1 MKKILFAVTKSEIG
15 GAQKWVKEQI
25 SVCNPNF
32 ECHLATNKLGWLT
45 ENGNCRNLFVD
56 NLIEKRFSFRYLFL
70 LDKYIKDNKI
80 SIIIASSANA
90 GIYSRLLK
98 ILNKKIK
105 VVYVSHGWSAIY
117 NGKIFTRFYIQ
128 VERFLSS
135 ISDSILCISRYDYY
149 TAINII
155 GINKKKLKWI
165 SNSIFPLYQTCKRH
179 TEENVKLL
187 SVARLS
193 SPKRM
198 DLLISAVENID
209 VELHIIGDGILKK
222 ELEEVSQ
229 KNVVFHGEIE
239 NFQQFTNFDIFCL
252 ISDSEGLP
260 LSAIEAMSCGLPLI
274 LSNVGG
280 CSELISGN
288 GSLVKN
294 NAPDITKKIIEI
306 LPLVREQGKKS
317 KILFETAFNLEKNK
331 QEYISYYSEL

>member
-1 MKKILFAVTKSEIG
+1 MKKILFAITKSEIG

-32 ECHLATNKLGWLT
+32 ECYLATNKPGWLT
-45 ENGNCRNLFVD
+45 ENGNCGNLFVN
-56 NLIEKRFSFRYLFL
+56 NLIEKRFSLRYLFL
-70 LDKYIKDNKI
+70 LDKYVKDNKI

-117 NGKIFTRFYIQ
+117 NGKILTRFYIQ
-128 VERFLSS
+128 VERCLSS
-135 ISDSILCISRYDYY
+135 ISDSILCISRYDYQ
-149 TAINII
+149 TAINTI
-155 GINKKKLKWI
+155 GISKKKLKWI
-165 SNSIFPLYQTCKRH
+165 SNSIFPLYQTCERH
-179 TEENVKLL
+179 TKGNVKLL

-209 VELHIIGDGILKK
+209 VELHIIGDGVLKRG
-222 ELEEVSQ
+222 LEEVSQ
-229 KNVVFHGEIE
+229 KNVIFHGEIE
-239 NFQQFTNFDIFCL
+239 NFQQFSNFDIFCL

-274 LSNVGG
+274 LSKVGG

-288 GSLVKN
+288 GSLVEN
-294 NAPDITKKIIEI
+294 NAPDITKKIIES
-306 LPLVREQGKKS
+306 LPLLKEQGKKS